1 MSGSDV
7 PPGGPSPLAALFD
20 AVADSYDSVGVDFFR
35 PIAEGLIREVAP
47 RPGDRALDIGCG
59 RGAVLVPLARAVAPG
74 GTSTGIDLSPR
85 MVELARVAIDDA
97 AVTATAAVDDAMA
110 PGFEP
115 ASFEVVT
122 SSLVLF
128 FLPDPAVALA
138 AWRELLAPGGRIG
151 VTTFG
156 PYTEQ
161 WRTAVDEVL
170 QRFGPDADGAR
181 AKGRRGPFASDEG
194 MEEMVRSAGFD
205 EVRTATT
212 TIPVRFDDPEHWERW
227 SRSVAQRSL
236 WAGMPAGDLDAVRSE
251 LYAAV
256 DGCRTDDGR
265 VGFDQQVRYS
275 IALRS

>member
-1 MSGSDV
+1 M
-7 PPGGPSPLAALFD
+7 
-20 AVADSYDSVGVDFFR
+20 GVDFFR

-170 QRFGPDADGAR
+170 QRCRVVGAGVFWFKVRAGTGPATHR
-181 AKGRRGPFASDEG
+181 LTTKSCYQTHT
-194 MEEMVRSAGFD
+194 
-205 EVRTATT
+205 TANYL
-212 TIPVRFDDPEHWERW
+212 
-227 SRSVAQRSL
+227 S
-236 WAGMPAGDLDAVRSE
+236 
-251 LYAAV
+251 
-256 DGCRTDDGR
+256 
-265 VGFDQQVRYS
+265 
-275 IALRS
+275 